1 MAAVSDSDSKQ
12 IVLGANA
19 FTALGSVRK
28 GRTESEASGTGAS
41 RSEGAWNAVD
51 FSGAIPWG

>member
-1 MAAVSDSDSKQ
+1 MSDSDSKQ